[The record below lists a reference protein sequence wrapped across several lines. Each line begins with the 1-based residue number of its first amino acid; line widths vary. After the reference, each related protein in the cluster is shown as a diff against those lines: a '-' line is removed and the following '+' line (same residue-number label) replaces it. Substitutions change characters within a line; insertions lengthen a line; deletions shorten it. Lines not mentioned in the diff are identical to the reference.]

1 MAFEKKTID
10 LPSQKLTFLSLKM
23 DGWKMIRLPLG
34 AFTVSP
40 IFRCKLWGPSWIFL
54 KLKPIGFSRS
64 VDYQMNENQP
74 TKRLGKYSEW
84 VGSARKND
92 MLNLEYLKLRDIFA
106 MNTFFSRMIFRGGSC
121 MLPMESP
128 QQPAQRNERKTRGL
142 WVGDVSLLGNL

>member
-121 MLPMESP
+121 MFANGISP
-128 QQPAQRNERKTRGL
+128 TTSSTKWAKNTR
-142 WVGDVSLLGNL
+142 VVSWGCFIAR